1 MWQQLPVLATDQATA
16 ATSRK
21 RFMHKI
27 FIHEVGPRDGLQV
40 ENKLVPMEE
49 KIRWIEGL
57 FASDIDI
64 IQLGSF
70 VHPKKVPQMADTD
83 ALFEHFSEAGKKP
96 ENVTLSGL
104 VLNEKGLERGLVC
117 GAEMFCMGVSASET
131 HSQKNTGM
139 SPTEAQVRIIS
150 MAKDALAAEKKVQA
164 SVQSAFGCGFE
175 GPVAKVKVLDIVKA
189 YLDAG
194 IRNISLA
201 DTAGH
206 AQPEQVEELFGA
218 IRQLD
223 PDVEMACHFH
233 NTYGL
238 GLANCY
244 AALKSGVTY
253 FESAFGGLGGCPFTK
268 LPAGNVSTEDLVHSL
283 QRMGLRKDIKLDALL
298 DVARQVGAFFDR
310 ELPGFILKSGSIVDF
325 HGKVG

>member
-1 MWQQLPVLATDQATA
+1 MG
-16 ATSRK
+16 
-21 RFMHKI
+21 KI
-27 FIHEVGPRDGLQV
+27 YIHEVGPRDGLQA
-40 ENKLVPMEE
+40 EKAIVPIEE

-57 FASDIDI
+57 FASGIDI

-70 VHPKKVPQMADTD
+70 VNPEKVPQMADTD
-83 ALFEHFSEAGKKP
+83 ELFKHLSGNGKKP
-96 ENVTLSGL
+96 ENMFLSGL
-104 VLNEKGLERGLVC
+104 VLNERGLERGIDC
-117 GAEMFCMGVSASET
+117 GVEMFCMGVSASET
-131 HSQKNTGM
+131 HSRKNTGM
-139 SPTEAQVRIIS
+139 TPAEAQIRILS
-150 MAKDALAAEKKVQA
+150 MAKQALAAGKMVQA

-175 GPVAKVKVLDIVKA
+175 GPIAKEKVLNIIKV

-206 AQPEQVEELFGA
+206 AQPVQVEELYSA
-218 IRQLD
+218 IRELD

-244 AALKSGVTY
+244 AALRSGVSY
-253 FESAFGGLGGCPFTK
+253 FESSFGGLGGCPFTK
-268 LPAGNVSTEDLVHSL
+268 LPAGNISTEDLVHTF
-283 QRMGLRKDIKLDALL
+283 QRMGLRKDIKLEALL
-298 DVARQVGAFFDR
+298 DVARQVSTFFNR

-325 HGKVG
+325 QCKVA